1 MAEGLSILD
10 YSYYRY
16 LGNDTMISNG
26 IRMQPREVVGLLQVN
41 SDLYYIAHPKYDRA
55 AAISGVDG
63 DMIAT
68 TSRPFTAKPDALF
81 KPDFN
86 FTPYEEEK
94 KASKPKAKPT
104 VVKKPAPEPLPPS
117 KVNVPLDKLP
127 PMPVAG
133 DDDTTDSMKARQV
146 QRLGEVDFGN
156 MKALRYASAVYPG
169 GTPNNYAVK
178 PVKKCGRV
186 HLEVKGMDELR
197 VPGISFEKNGVS
209 PPDYVL
215 KDIQENVM
223 PGVGLN
229 IALPFDR
236 LYVGVLKANSDS
248 GGSHIATYRVHG
260 FLYGAISIHPAQLV
274 QLLGGY
280 NSLSMAHVITHE
292 LAHFVDDTMLRN
304 VDRMK
309 FDQAIRGKKIHPD
322 SLTARTIKT
331 VPTEHFATLA
341 ELMVWGYSLR
351 NVYTLNGVEVVS
363 KYFEN
368 RYIPQ
373 ADIDSRKI

>member
-1 MAEGLSILD
+1 MPEGLAIAD

-16 LGNDTMISNG
+16 LGQAAMISNG
-26 IRMQPREVVGLLQVN
+26 VHMEPREVIGLLKVN
-41 SDLYYIAHPKYDRA
+41 SDLYYIAHPKYDQA
-55 AAISGVDG
+55 YAISGEDG
-63 DMIAT
+63 DKLVQN
-68 TSRPFTAKPDALF
+68 SRPFTAKPDALF
-81 KPDFN
+81 KPGFD
-86 FTPYEEEK
+86 FTPYEERQK
-94 KASKPKAKPT
+94 KPEPPAPEPKAKP
-104 VVKKPAPEPLPPS
+104 VKLSKEPEPEPTPDVAPEQS
-117 KVNVPLDKLP
+117 EE
-127 PMPVAG
+127 
-133 DDDTTDSMKARQV
+133 DTPDSMKAA
-146 QRLGEVDFGN
+146 QRRVADMPDFGN
-156 MKALRYASAVYPG
+156 FKPLKYASAIYPG
-169 GTPNNYAVK
+169 GTPNNYATK

-186 HLEVKGMDELR
+186 HLEILGMDDLR
-197 VPGISFEKNGVS
+197 VPGVTLEKNGIS

-229 IALPFDR
+229 LELPFKR

-292 LAHFVDDTMLRN
+292 LAHFVDHTMLRN

-309 FDQAIRGKKIHPD
+309 FEQAIRGKKIHPD
-322 SLTARTIKT
+322 SMNALTIKS
-331 VPTEHFATLA
+331 VPAEHFATLA

-373 ADIDSRKI
+373 TDIDSRKI